1 MTACAAKESP
11 AIILAT
17 RRTSAQYSAPAT
29 ATTHAL
35 AIRRN
40 VGIERDEAAHSVQCD
55 SSGLVTQC
63 A

>member
-40 VGIERDEAAHSVQCD
+40 VGIERDEAAHD
-55 SSGLVTQC
+55 
-63 A
+63 AM